1 MSEPRTINLP
11 GSGTDTQQYEL
22 APGLLQ
28 YVESV
33 YVEIDNS
40 GGGDARPTLTLAE
53 QSGVVI
59 AKKRQGEAIGGGNS
73 GSATWALRLTDE
85 LNLTM
90 SPNVR
95 FELIFSHS
103 SAPMSRAA
111 ATFMGWNGPRPQGEK
126 DVTLTLA
133 AIAQINDT
141 LQLAYSVQSTGT
153 VFITL
158 LYADVTNFTT
168 GQAEQLSSNT
178 VFVPSGTL
186 DFVSWDNHDGGAAL
200 LDRTFPQT
208 PKFAVAGNY
217 VVNVT
222 LSVDQ
227 A

>member
-11 GSGTDTQQYEL
+11 GSGTDTQQHEL

-85 LNLTM
+85 LTLAT
-90 SPNVR
+90 SPIVQFDFTTSTANPN
-95 FELIFSHS
+95 
-103 SAPMSRAA
+103 SAKMH
-111 ATFMGWNGPRPQGEK
+111 ATFLGWTGAKPLTGKFLTITVGLIALNTTRVKIAYQVITSK
-126 DVTLTLA
+126 TVLLTL
-133 AIAQINDT
+133 
-141 LQLAYSVQSTGT
+141 VG
-153 VFITL
+153 
-158 LYADVTNFTT
+158 ADVQNFTT
-168 GQAEQLSSNT
+168 GQSERLSGNT
-178 VFVPSGTL
+178 ITAPGGSS
-186 DFVSWDNHDGGAAL
+186 DFLTWDNDDAGPAL
-200 LDRTFPQT
+200 LDLTFPKQPQIT
-208 PKFAVAGNY
+208 VAGNY
-217 VVNVT
+217 VLNLT

-227 A
+227 P